1 MPLKLPD
8 QLPAIELL
16 KDENIFVM
24 DTTRAQG
31 QDIRPLRIAILNL
44 MPIKITTET
53 DFIRIL
59 SNTPLQV
66 EIEFM
71 KIKSHTSKNTP
82 VEHMMAFY
90 RDFELMRQEKYDGLI
105 VTGAPLEQM
114 DYEEV
119 TYWDELVEVFDW
131 AYHNVQS
138 TCYIC
143 WAAQAALYHF
153 HKIPKYSTNKKVF
166 GVFKHR
172 ALQPELPI
180 FRGFDDTFYVPH
192 SRHSEVRRE
201 DIEKNPDLQII
212 SESEDAGVHIV
223 MARDGRE
230 FFITGHSEYAPLTLD
245 GEYKRDVAKRLPIQL
260 PKNYYEDDN
269 PAKKPIVRWRAH
281 ANLLF
286 SNWLNY
292 YVYQKTPFDINQIV

>member
-1 MPLKLPD
+1 
-8 QLPAIELL
+8 
-16 KDENIFVM
+16 M

-192 SRHSEVRRE
+192 SRHSELRRE